1 MHLRRLSLLLA
12 LFALALAL
20 GACKKDEAPATPEPA
35 AKTDTPSAATSKP
48 KDAPAAAAGKAL
60 DLGEFSILSVKLGK
74 AVDDQNEVIA
84 EQDVFGPKDTIHAAV
99 LTKGKHQ
106 GLRMSAR
113 WTTDD
118 GRLVAESDQPL
129 VPDSATVTT
138 FRIAHPEGWPVGK
151 YEVAIALDGQTME
164 KRAFEVR

>member
-1 MHLRRLSLLLA
+1 MHLRRFLLPIA
-12 LFALALAL
+12 LVAVVLAL
-20 GACKKDEAPATPEPA
+20 GACKKDEAPKAPEPA
-35 AKTDTPSAATSKP
+35 AKPT
-48 KDAPAAAAGKAL
+48 AAAAPARPASADTPKTKAL
-60 DLGEFSILSVKLGK
+60 DLGEFSILSVTLGK
-74 AVDDQNEVIA
+74 TVDDQNQVVA
-84 EQDVFGPKDTIHAAV
+84 EQDVFAPKDTIHAAV
-99 LTKGKHQ
+99 LTRGKHQ

-113 WTTDD
+113 WTTAD

-129 VPDSATVTT
+129 VPDSAIVTT

>member
-1 MHLRRLSLLLA
+1 MHLRRPSLFPVV
-12 LFALALAL
+12 FALALAL

-35 AKTDTPSAATSKP
+35 AKSATAAAPAKADT
-48 KDAPAAAAGKAL
+48 PAAAPGKAL

-74 AVDDQNEVIA
+74 AVDDQNEVVA

-138 FRIAHPEGWPVGK
+138 FRIANPEGWPVGK

>member
-1 MHLRRLSLLLA
+1 MRLRRLSA
-12 LFALALAL
+12 LIVSIVLAL

-35 AKTDTPSAATSKP
+35 AKSATAAAPAKAADTPAAT
-48 KDAPAAAAGKAL
+48 AGKAL

-74 AVDDQNEVIA
+74 TVDDQNEVIA

-138 FRIAHPEGWPVGK
+138 FRIANPEGWPVGK

>member
-1 MHLRRLSLLLA
+1 MRLRHLSVLLA
-12 LFALALAL
+12 LTVLALA
-20 GACKKDEAPATPEPA
+20 ACKKDDAPKTPEPTAKADKPAAMA
-35 AKTDTPSAATSKP
+35 AKPTSPATATP
-48 KDAPAAAAGKAL
+48 GKAL

-74 AVDDQNEVIA
+74 AVDEQNQVVA
-84 EQDVFGPKDTIHAAV
+84 EQDVFGPKDAIHAAV

-106 GLRMSAR
+106 GLRVSAR
-113 WTTDD
+113 WTTAD

-138 FRIAHPEGWPVGK
+138 FRIANPAGWPVGK
-151 YEVAIALDGQTME
+151 YEVAIALDDQTME